1 MKLKQN
7 SELKDF
13 NLVTPSEYQSLA
25 SCDMLK
31 FSYPFVAGDN
41 YEYDQKIYR
50 LLQDCIDALK
60 LAITEPDK
68 WDDHCERKL
77 SELHAQWSNSYRANK
92 TQRIALF
99 LGQRPV
105 ENMDISEF
113 ALSAFAL
120 AGEVLWT
127 GYMDD
132 LVKAMCERLG
142 VTVESL
148 THKEVAQ

>member
-7 SELKDF
+7 SEIKDF

-31 FSYPFVAGDN
+31 FSYPFVTGDN
-41 YEYDQKIYR
+41 YECDQKIYR
-50 LLQDCIDALK
+50 LLQACIDALK

-68 WDDHCERKL
+68 WDDHCEHKL
-77 SELHAQWSNSYRANK
+77 SELHAQWGNSQRANK

-99 LGQRPV
+99 LGQRSV
-105 ENMDISEF
+105 EEMDLDEF
-113 ALSAFAL
+113 VLCAFAL
-120 AGEVLWT
+120 AEEVLWT
-127 GYMDD
+127 GRMDE
-132 LVKAMCERLG
+132 LVKAMCVRLG

-148 THKEVAQ
+148 HV